1 MSVTPR
7 GRFPHARRSQVTDYL
22 MSFASGDFQKLAE
35 TMVAMGSV
43 DGKTVDLAALARDL
57 KADYEPMLANTNE
70 AVKYADMIPAI
81 MRTSL
86 KHRMR
91 LPRDFVLI
99 TKQML
104 YFDRYAKVLAP
115 KLNIFRDPRIVTA
128 LAMDVLMA
136 KLQFSSP
143 LAV

>member
-1 MSVTPR
+1 
-7 GRFPHARRSQVTDYL
+7 
-22 MSFASGDFQKLAE
+22 
-35 TMVAMGSV
+35 
-43 DGKTVDLAALARDL
+43 VDLDALARDL
-57 KADYEPMLANTNE
+57 EADYEPMLKNANE
-70 AVKYADMIPAI
+70 AVKYADMIPAV

-91 LPRDFVLI
+91 MPRDFVLI

-115 KLNIFRDPRIVTA
+115 KLNIFRDPRVVTA

-136 KLQFSSP
+136 KLSDATEAKTQPEAQLSGGSRTRASAS
-143 LAV
+143 LATEGA